1 MYKTK
6 RCDARAKLLFC
17 LLNLLF
23 FYVLAAVALLDLR
36 ACLHGSG
43 GPQIGEVTC
52 SGSPHISC
60 KRDQIKMRDY
70 MDRWVTSST
79 WGPLFHV
86 NRPKKSVLNS
96 FEHLCS
102 TFSISLDHV
111 ALR

>member
-43 GPQIGEVTC
+43 DP
-52 SGSPHISC
+52 
-60 KRDQIKMRDY
+60 R
-70 MDRWVTSST
+70 
-79 WGPLFHV
+79 
-86 NRPKKSVLNS
+86 
-96 FEHLCS
+96 
-102 TFSISLDHV
+102 
-111 ALR
+111 